1 MSQATFITDLTIG
14 ELEANFA
21 LYCKALRILVLEE
34 KPINQ
39 FGEAP
44 SAAGRQSTHQHATDF
59 GQEVIPAV
67 LESGLSLQS
76 YLFDGY
82 WEGIGT
88 IKAFFDANLALAD
101 EKLAFSFYDE
111 RTPIDTLSRYLPPS
125 CIRQSLMRRP
135 VLGESC
141 ILNRCVVEHC
151 VFGLGLRVEDGVVLK
166 DTLALGADGYESE
179 SERPVA
185 SICRNATWD

>member
-1 MSQATFITDLTIG
+1 MESAQRVAAMSQATFITDLTIG

-39 FGEAP
+39 FGEAS

-67 LESGLSLQS
+67 LESGLSPQS

-82 WEGIGT
+82 WESIGT

-101 EKLAFSFYDE
+101 EKLSVSMMSA
-111 RTPIDTLSRYLPPS
+111 
-125 CIRQSLMRRP
+125 
-135 VLGESC
+135 
-141 ILNRCVVEHC
+141 
-151 VFGLGLRVEDGVVLK
+151 LRLK
-166 DTLALGADGYESE
+166 PFRA
-179 SERPVA
+179 
-185 SICRNATWD
+185 ICRLAASVSP